1 MVWADFNKTIFF
13 HKTVAIL
20 DNGVSIVFNVDVG
33 EPAWKK
39 MLCYS
44 FKCNITWES
53 VILCILSNNNPNAH

>member
-1 MVWADFNKTIFF
+1 M
-13 HKTVAIL
+13 AIL